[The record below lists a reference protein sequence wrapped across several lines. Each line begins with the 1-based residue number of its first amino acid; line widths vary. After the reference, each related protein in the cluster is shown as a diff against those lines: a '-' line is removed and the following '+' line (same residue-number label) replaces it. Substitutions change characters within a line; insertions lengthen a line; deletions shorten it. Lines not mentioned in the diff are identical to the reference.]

1 MLRRLMAQAG
11 LNANQLAD
19 RLKVS
24 PQLVRDWEQGRKK
37 NASLDTRAG
46 TVPLGAGRYFKEA
59 QIKWAGP
66 V

>member
-1 MLRRLMAQAG
+1 MAQAG

-37 NASLDTRAG
+37 T
-46 TVPLGAGRYFKEA
+46 PLWLQEQA
-59 QIKWAGP
+59 QFRLEREGILRKRR
-66 V
+66 

>member
-1 MLRRLMAQAG
+1 MLRRLMAQDG

-37 NASLDTRAG
+37 T
-46 TVPLGAGRYFKEA
+46 PLWIQEQA
-59 QIKWAGP
+59 QFRLEREGILRKRR
-66 V
+66 

>member
-37 NASLDTRAG
+37 RLFGYRSRHSSAWSG
-46 TVPLGAGRYFKEA
+46 KVF
-59 QIKWAGP
+59 
-66 V
+66 

>member
-37 NASLDTRAG
+37 T
-46 TVPLGAGRYFKEA
+46 PLWIQEQA
-59 QIKWAGP
+59 QLRLEREGILRKRR
-66 V
+66 